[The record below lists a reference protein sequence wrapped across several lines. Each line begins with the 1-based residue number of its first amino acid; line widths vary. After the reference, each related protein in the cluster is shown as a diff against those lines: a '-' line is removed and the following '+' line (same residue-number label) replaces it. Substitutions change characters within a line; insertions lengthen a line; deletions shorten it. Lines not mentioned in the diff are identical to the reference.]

1 MTGKIKFIMVIALFI
16 ASAAFVMFYK
26 VERNTQTRTINL
38 AEIPKEMGEW
48 QMLKQQTGMG
58 KSSSEFLNDVLF
70 RTYQRRDGKAIMLA
84 IAYGADQKQSFSI
97 HVPEGCYRAA
107 GSDVT
112 SIGVVND
119 ADIPGL
125 ELKRL
130 LIRDK
135 EKTEPM
141 QYWIVLNG
149 RIITSHFERKIKQ
162 VYYSLFN
169 VQAGGVLVR
178 VSSLSND
185 KDFQNDYEIQRAFI
199 NALYK
204 SLNPEL
210 RELMFGNKNQLASLL
225 AYQLAR
231 LQACQLESQTAC
243 QLDGLLA

>member
-1 MTGKIKFIMVIALFI
+1 MAGKAKFIMVIVLFI
-16 ASAAFVMFYK
+16 AAAALVMFYK
-26 VERNTQTRTINL
+26 VERVTQAKTINL
-38 AEIPKEMGEW
+38 NAIPEEVGEW
-48 QMLKQQTGMG
+48 QMIDEQSRMG
-58 KSSSEFLNDVLF
+58 TSASEFLNDVLF
-70 RTYQRRDGKAIMLA
+70 RTYKRGDGKTIMLA
-84 IAYGADQKQSFSI
+84 IAYGADQKQNFSI

-125 ELKRL
+125 EVKRL
-130 LIRDK
+130 LVRAE

-149 RIITSHFERKIKQ
+149 RVITSHFERKIKQ

-185 KDFQNDYEIQRAFI
+185 KDFQKDYEIQRSFI
-199 NALYK
+199 NDLYK
-204 SLNPEL
+204 TVDPEL
-210 RELMFGNKNQLASLL
+210 RKLLFGGNV
-225 AYQLAR
+225 
-231 LQACQLESQTAC
+231 
-243 QLDGLLA
+243 

>member
-1 MTGKIKFIMVIALFI
+1 MSCKTKFIMVVVLFI
-16 ASAAFVMFYK
+16 AAAALVMFYK
-26 VERNTQTRTINL
+26 VERVTQTRTANL
-38 AEIPKEMGEW
+38 AAIPEEVGGW
-48 QMLKQQTGMG
+48 QMIDEQTSMG
-58 KSSSEFLNDVLF
+58 TSASEFLNDVLF
-70 RTYQRRDGKAIMLA
+70 RTYKREDGKTIILA
-84 IAYGADQKQSFSI
+84 IAYGADQKQNFSI

-119 ADIPGL
+119 GEMPGL

-149 RIITSHFERKIKQ
+149 RVITSHFERKIKQ

-178 VSSLSND
+178 GSSLSND
-185 KDFQNDYEIQRAFI
+185 KDFQKDYEIQRSFI
-199 NALYK
+199 NELYK
-204 SLNPEL
+204 TVDPEL
-210 RELMFGNKNQLASLL
+210 KNLLFGNN
-225 AYQLAR
+225 
-231 LQACQLESQTAC
+231 
-243 QLDGLLA
+243 

>member
-1 MTGKIKFIMVIALFI
+1 MSCKTKFIMVIVLFI
-16 ASAAFVMFYK
+16 AAAALVMFYK
-26 VERNTQTRTINL
+26 VERVTQTRTANL
-38 AEIPKEMGEW
+38 AAIPEEVGGW
-48 QMLKQQTGMG
+48 QMIDEQTSMG
-58 KSSSEFLNDVLF
+58 TSASEFLNDVLF
-70 RTYQRRDGKAIMLA
+70 RTYKREDGKTIILA
-84 IAYGADQKQSFSI
+84 IAYGADQKQNFSI

-149 RIITSHFERKIKQ
+149 RVITSHFERKIKQ

-185 KDFQNDYEIQRAFI
+185 KEFQKDYEIQRSFI
-199 NALYK
+199 TDLYK
-204 SLNPEL
+204 TLDPEL
-210 RELMFGNKNQLASLL
+210 RRLLFG
-225 AYQLAR
+225 
-231 LQACQLESQTAC
+231 ESS
-243 QLDGLLA
+243 

>member
-1 MTGKIKFIMVIALFI
+1 MYLSYTGDPDMACKTKFIMVIVLFI
-16 ASAAFVMFYK
+16 AVAALVMFYK
-26 VERNTQTRTINL
+26 VERVTQTSTINL
-38 AEIPKEMGEW
+38 NAIPEEIGEW
-48 QMLKQQTGMG
+48 QMLGQQTEMG
-58 KSSSEFLNDVLF
+58 KSSEFLNDVLF
-70 RTYQRRDGKAIMLA
+70 RTYQRGDGKAIILA
-84 IAYGADQKQSFSI
+84 IAYGADQKQNFSI

-119 ADIPGL
+119 ADVPGL

-130 LIRDK
+130 LVKDK

-149 RIITSHFERKIKQ
+149 RVITSHFERKIKQ

-185 KDFQNDYEIQRAFI
+185 KDFQKDYEIQRSFI
-199 NALYK
+199 NDLYK
-204 SLNPEL
+204 TVDPEL
-210 RELMFGNKNQLASLL
+210 RRLLFGNN
-225 AYQLAR
+225 
-231 LQACQLESQTAC
+231 
-243 QLDGLLA
+243 

>member
-1 MTGKIKFIMVIALFI
+1 MAGKTKFFMVIALFI
-16 ASAAFVMFYK
+16 AAAAFVMFYK
-26 VERNTQTRTINL
+26 VERTTQTSTINL
-38 AEIPKEMGEW
+38 ASIPEEIGEW
-48 QMLKQQTGMG
+48 QMLDEQTSMG
-58 KSSSEFLNDVLF
+58 KSSEFLNDVLF
-70 RTYQRRDGKAIMLA
+70 RTYKRGDGKTIILA
-84 IAYGADQKQSFSI
+84 IAYGADQKQNFSI
-97 HVPEGCYRAA
+97 HLPEGCYRAA

-130 LIRDK
+130 LVRDK

-149 RIITSHFERKIKQ
+149 RVITNHFERKIKQ

-185 KDFQNDYEIQRAFI
+185 KDFQKDYEIQKSFI

-210 RELMFGNKNQLASLL
+210 RKLLFGNN
-225 AYQLAR
+225 
-231 LQACQLESQTAC
+231 
-243 QLDGLLA
+243 

>member
-1 MTGKIKFIMVIALFI
+1 MVIVLFI
-16 ASAAFVMFYK
+16 AAAAFVMFYK
-26 VERNTQTRTINL
+26 VERNIQESTINL
-38 AEIPKEMGEW
+38 ASIPEEIGEW
-48 QMLKQQTGMG
+48 QMLEQQTGMG
-58 KSSSEFLNDVLF
+58 KSSEFLNDVLF
-70 RTYQRRDGKAIMLA
+70 RTYKREDGKTIMLA
-84 IAYGADQKQSFSI
+84 IAYGADQKQNFSI

-119 ADIPGL
+119 ADIPNL

-130 LIRDK
+130 LVKDK

-149 RIITSHFERKIKQ
+149 KVITNHFERKIKQ
-162 VYYSLFN
+162 IYYSLFN

-185 KDFQNDYEIQRAFI
+185 KDFQNDYEIQRSFI

-210 RELMFGNKNQLASLL
+210 RRLLFGNN
-225 AYQLAR
+225 
-231 LQACQLESQTAC
+231 
-243 QLDGLLA
+243 

>member
-1 MTGKIKFIMVIALFI
+1 MAGKIKFIMVIALFI
-16 ASAAFVMFYK
+16 AAAAFVMFYK
-26 VERNTQTRTINL
+26 VERVTQASTINL
-38 AEIPKEMGEW
+38 AAVPEEIGEW
-48 QMLKQQTGMG
+48 QMLEQQTSMK
-58 KSSSEFLNDVLF
+58 KSASEFLNDVLF
-70 RTYQRRDGKAIMLA
+70 RTYQRRDGKIIMLA
-84 IAYGADQKQSFSI
+84 IAYGADQKQNFSI

-130 LIRDK
+130 LIKDK

-149 RIITSHFERKIKQ
+149 RVITSHFERKIKQ

-169 VQAGGVLVR
+169 VHAGGVLVR
-178 VSSLSND
+178 VSSLSSD
-185 KDFQNDYEIQRAFI
+185 KDFQKDYEIQRSFI
-199 NALYK
+199 NDLYK

-210 RELMFGNKNQLASLL
+210 RDLLFGNKNQLAS
-225 AYQLAR
+225 
-231 LQACQLESQTAC
+231 
-243 QLDGLLA
+243 

>member
-1 MTGKIKFIMVIALFI
+1 MVIVLFI
-16 ASAAFVMFYK
+16 AAAALVMFYK
-26 VERNTQTRTINL
+26 VERVTQTRTANL
-38 AEIPKEMGEW
+38 AAIPEEVGGW
-48 QMLKQQTGMG
+48 QMIDEQTSMG
-58 KSSSEFLNDVLF
+58 TSASEFLNDVLF
-70 RTYQRRDGKAIMLA
+70 RTYKREDGKTIILA
-84 IAYGADQKQSFSI
+84 IAYGADQKQNFSI

-149 RIITSHFERKIKQ
+149 RVITSHFERKIKQ

-169 VQAGGVLVR
+169 VQAGGVLVM

-185 KDFQNDYEIQRAFI
+185 KEFQKDYEIQRSFI
-199 NALYK
+199 NELYK
-204 SLNPEL
+204 TVDPEL
-210 RELMFGNKNQLASLL
+210 KNLLFGGNA
-225 AYQLAR
+225 
-231 LQACQLESQTAC
+231 
-243 QLDGLLA
+243 

>member
-1 MTGKIKFIMVIALFI
+1 MAGKTKFFMVIALFI
-16 ASAAFVMFYK
+16 AAAAFVMFYK
-26 VERNTQTRTINL
+26 VERTTQTSTINL
-38 AEIPKEMGEW
+38 ASIPEEIGGW
-48 QMLKQQTGMG
+48 QMVEQQTSMG
-58 KSSSEFLNDVLF
+58 TSASEFLNDVLF
-70 RTYQRRDGKAIMLA
+70 RSYKRGDGKTIILA
-84 IAYGADQKQSFSI
+84 IAYGADQKQNFSI

-119 ADIPGL
+119 ADIQGL

-130 LIRDK
+130 LIKDK

-149 RIITSHFERKIKQ
+149 RVITSHFERKIKQ

-185 KDFQNDYEIQRAFI
+185 KDFQNDYEIQRSFI
-199 NALYK
+199 NDLYK
-204 SLNPEL
+204 TVDPEL
-210 RELMFGNKNQLASLL
+210 RSLLFGNNNVQGSRFDV
-225 AYQLAR
+225 QR
-231 LQACQLESQTAC
+231 
-243 QLDGLLA
+243 

>member
-1 MTGKIKFIMVIALFI
+1 MAGKTKFLMVIVLFI
-16 ASAAFVMFYK
+16 AAAAFVMFYK
-26 VERNTQTRTINL
+26 VERVTQASTINL
-38 AEIPKEMGEW
+38 DSIPEEIGGW
-48 QMLKQQTGMG
+48 QMIDEQTSMG
-58 KSSSEFLNDVLF
+58 TSASEFLNDVLF
-70 RTYQRRDGKAIMLA
+70 RTYKREDGKTIILA
-84 IAYGADQKQSFSI
+84 IAYGADQKQNFSI

-149 RIITSHFERKIKQ
+149 RVITSHFERKIKQ

-185 KDFQNDYEIQRAFI
+185 KEFQKDYEIQRSFI
-199 NALYK
+199 NELYK
-204 SLNPEL
+204 TVDPEL
-210 RELMFGNKNQLASLL
+210 KNLLFGGNA
-225 AYQLAR
+225 
-231 LQACQLESQTAC
+231 
-243 QLDGLLA
+243 

>member
-1 MTGKIKFIMVIALFI
+1 MSCKTKFIMVIVLFI
-16 ASAAFVMFYK
+16 AAAALVMFYK
-26 VERNTQTRTINL
+26 VERVTQTRTANL
-38 AEIPKEMGEW
+38 AAIPEEVGGW
-48 QMLKQQTGMG
+48 QMIDEQTSMG
-58 KSSSEFLNDVLF
+58 TSASEFLNDVLF
-70 RTYQRRDGKAIMLA
+70 RTYKREDGKTIILA
-84 IAYGADQKQSFSI
+84 IAYGADQKQNFSI

-149 RIITSHFERKIKQ
+149 RVITSHFERKIKQ

-185 KDFQNDYEIQRAFI
+185 KEFQKDYEIQRSFI
-199 NALYK
+199 NELYK
-204 SLNPEL
+204 TVDPEL
-210 RELMFGNKNQLASLL
+210 KNLLFGGNA
-225 AYQLAR
+225 
-231 LQACQLESQTAC
+231 
-243 QLDGLLA
+243 

>member
-1 MTGKIKFIMVIALFI
+1 MSCKTKFIMVIVLFI
-16 ASAAFVMFYK
+16 AAAALVMFYK
-26 VERNTQTRTINL
+26 VERVTQTRTANL
-38 AEIPKEMGEW
+38 AAIPEEIGEW
-48 QMLKQQTGMG
+48 QMLEQQTSMG
-58 KSSSEFLNDVLF
+58 TSASEFLNDVLF
-70 RTYQRRDGKAIMLA
+70 RTYKRGDGKTIILA
-84 IAYGADQKQSFSI
+84 IAYGADQKQNFSI

-130 LIRDK
+130 LVRDK

-149 RIITSHFERKIKQ
+149 RVITNHFERKIKQ

-169 VQAGGVLVR
+169 VQAGGVLGR
-178 VSSLSND
+178 GSSLSNEQ
-185 KDFQNDYEIQRAFI
+185 DFQKDYEIQRSFI
-199 NALYK
+199 FSMYK

-210 RELMFGNKNQLASLL
+210 RKLLFGNN
-225 AYQLAR
+225 
-231 LQACQLESQTAC
+231 
-243 QLDGLLA
+243 